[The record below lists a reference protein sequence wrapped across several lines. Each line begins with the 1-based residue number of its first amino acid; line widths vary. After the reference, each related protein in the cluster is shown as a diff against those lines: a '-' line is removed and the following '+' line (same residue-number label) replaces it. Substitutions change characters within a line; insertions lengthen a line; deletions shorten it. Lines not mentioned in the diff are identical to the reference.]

1 MLDTAPEA
9 RFDYITKKVKKYF
22 DVSYVLVTII
32 DKERQWFKSCQG
44 IELSETSRDISFCGH
59 AINYNNIFYVPNAL
73 ADERFFDNPLVLNE
87 PYVRFYAGVPL
98 IIFGEY
104 AIGTLCLIDDQ
115 PRVLSDADL
124 DMLQEFANMVI
135 FEIEQREVERA
146 KHP

>member
-1 MLDTAPEA
+1 M
-9 RFDYITKKVKKYF
+9 
-22 DVSYVLVTII
+22 TII